1 MKTEFRE
8 ENQNYVMTF
17 EGRLDTPSSLQVERD
32 MQVLYDC
39 EGHDIIL
46 DCTNLEYITSSG
58 MRLFLDLLKVAKSKG
73 SKCTLV
79 GLNNE
84 IYGVFDEPNAMTEE
98 EIKEMQA
105 EIERLRADNA
115 RLQSE
120 MIRLVSRNLN
130 LSEQLEVDVELHR
143 RFEVARTLMKE
154 NIERQRNA
162 DLQDD
167 GQLLAL
173 IDLRL
178 EEKRSH
184 LDPDFD
190 SKQLAELIGVSQERL
205 NKLFR
210 NKSIYRTPEA
220 YIDNLRTI
228 NAMRLLRTQPN
239 YSIAAIS
246 EASGFNHVRTLQR
259 RIMDVTGMTPADY
272 RALFTRDM

>member
-1 MKTEFRE
+1 
-8 ENQNYVMTF
+8 
-17 EGRLDTPSSLQVERD
+17 
-32 MQVLYDC
+32 
-39 EGHDIIL
+39 
-46 DCTNLEYITSSG
+46 
-58 MRLFLDLLKVAKSKG
+58 
-73 SKCTLV
+73 
-79 GLNNE
+79 
-84 IYGVFDEPNAMTEE
+84 MTEK
-98 EIKEMQA
+98 EIKQMQA

-120 MIRLVSRNLN
+120 MIRLVGRNLA
-130 LSEQLEVDVELHR
+130 LSEQLEVDVELRR

-184 LDPDFD
+184 LNPDFD
-190 SKQLAELIGVSQERL
+190 TKQLAELLGVSMDRL
-205 NKLFR
+205 IKLFR

-239 YSIAAIS
+239 YSIAAIA
-246 EASGFNHVRTLQR
+246 EESGFNHVRTLQR
-259 RIMDVTGMTPADY
+259 RIHKGYVNGISFATVHQDEIHLQTTHATHHDGGTDHDGRHCRCGVFHRERVHG
-272 RALFTRDM
+272 

>member
-1 MKTEFRE
+1 
-8 ENQNYVMTF
+8 
-17 EGRLDTPSSLQVERD
+17 
-32 MQVLYDC
+32 
-39 EGHDIIL
+39 
-46 DCTNLEYITSSG
+46 
-58 MRLFLDLLKVAKSKG
+58 
-73 SKCTLV
+73 
-79 GLNNE
+79 
-84 IYGVFDEPNAMTEE
+84 MTEK

-105 EIERLRADNA
+105 EMERLRADNA

-120 MIRLVSRNLN
+120 MIRLVSRNLH

-184 LDPDFD
+184 LNPDFD
-190 SKQLAELIGVSQERL
+190 TKQLAELIGVSQERL
-205 NKLFR
+205 NRLFR

>member
-1 MKTEFRE
+1 
-8 ENQNYVMTF
+8 
-17 EGRLDTPSSLQVERD
+17 
-32 MQVLYDC
+32 
-39 EGHDIIL
+39 
-46 DCTNLEYITSSG
+46 
-58 MRLFLDLLKVAKSKG
+58 
-73 SKCTLV
+73 
-79 GLNNE
+79 
-84 IYGVFDEPNAMTEE
+84 MTEK
-98 EIKEMQA
+98 EIKQMQA

-120 MIRLVSRNLN
+120 MIRLVSRNLD
-130 LSEQLEVDVELHR
+130 LSERMEADVELRR

-154 NIERQRNA
+154 NFERQRNA

-167 GQLLAL
+167 GQLMAL

-184 LDPDFD
+184 LDPNFD
-190 SKQLAELIGVSQERL
+190 AKQLTELLGVSQERL
-205 NKLFR
+205 IKLFR

-239 YSIAAIS
+239 YSIAAIA
-246 EASGFNHVRTLQR
+246 EESGFNHVRTLQR
-259 RIMDVTGMTPADY
+259 RIMDVTGMSPADY

>member
-1 MKTEFRE
+1 
-8 ENQNYVMTF
+8 
-17 EGRLDTPSSLQVERD
+17 
-32 MQVLYDC
+32 
-39 EGHDIIL
+39 
-46 DCTNLEYITSSG
+46 
-58 MRLFLDLLKVAKSKG
+58 
-73 SKCTLV
+73 
-79 GLNNE
+79 
-84 IYGVFDEPNAMTEE
+84 MTEK

-120 MIRLVSRNLN
+120 MIRLVGRNLA
-130 LSEQLEVDVELHR
+130 LSEQLEVDVELRR

-184 LDPDFD
+184 LNPDFD
-190 SKQLAELIGVSQERL
+190 TKQLAELLGVSMERL
-205 NKLFR
+205 IKLFR

-239 YSIAAIS
+239 YSIAAIAEVHKGYVNGIS
-246 EASGFNHVRTLQR
+246 FATVHQDEIHLQTTHATHHDGGTDHDGR
-259 RIMDVTGMTPADY
+259 HCRCGVSHRERVHG
-272 RALFTRDM
+272 

>member
-1 MKTEFRE
+1 
-8 ENQNYVMTF
+8 
-17 EGRLDTPSSLQVERD
+17 
-32 MQVLYDC
+32 
-39 EGHDIIL
+39 
-46 DCTNLEYITSSG
+46 
-58 MRLFLDLLKVAKSKG
+58 
-73 SKCTLV
+73 
-79 GLNNE
+79 
-84 IYGVFDEPNAMTEE
+84 MTEK
-98 EIKEMQA
+98 EIKQLQA
-105 EIERLRADNA
+105 ENERLRADNA

-120 MIRLVSRNLN
+120 MIRLVGRNLA
-130 LSEQLEVDVELHR
+130 LSEQLEVDVELRR

-184 LDPDFD
+184 LNPDFD
-190 SKQLAELIGVSQERL
+190 TKQLAELFGVSQERL
-205 NKLFR
+205 LKLFR

-228 NAMRLLRTQPN
+228 NAMRMLRTQHN
-239 YSIAAIS
+239 YSIAAIA

-259 RIMDVTGMTPADY
+259 RLMDVTGMTPADY
-272 RALFTRDM
+272 KALFTRDM

>member
-1 MKTEFRE
+1 
-8 ENQNYVMTF
+8 
-17 EGRLDTPSSLQVERD
+17 
-32 MQVLYDC
+32 
-39 EGHDIIL
+39 
-46 DCTNLEYITSSG
+46 
-58 MRLFLDLLKVAKSKG
+58 
-73 SKCTLV
+73 
-79 GLNNE
+79 
-84 IYGVFDEPNAMTEE
+84 MTEE

-143 RFEVARTLMKE
+143 RFEVARTLM
-154 NIERQRNA
+154 
-162 DLQDD
+162 
-167 GQLLAL
+167 L

>member
-1 MKTEFRE
+1 
-8 ENQNYVMTF
+8 
-17 EGRLDTPSSLQVERD
+17 
-32 MQVLYDC
+32 
-39 EGHDIIL
+39 
-46 DCTNLEYITSSG
+46 
-58 MRLFLDLLKVAKSKG
+58 
-73 SKCTLV
+73 
-79 GLNNE
+79 
-84 IYGVFDEPNAMTEE
+84 MTEK
-98 EIKEMQA
+98 EIKQ
-105 EIERLRADNA
+105 ILADNEA
-115 RLQSE
+115 LRQEVDQLKNE
-120 MIRLVSRNLN
+120 MIRLVERNLD
-130 LSEQLEVDVELHR
+130 LSQRLEEDVELR
-143 RFEVARTLMKE
+143 RRTEVAREILSK

-167 GQLLAL
+167 GQLMAL

-184 LDPDFD
+184 LDPNFD
-190 SKQLAELIGVSQERL
+190 AKQLAELLGVSQERL
-205 NKLFR
+205 IKLFR

-259 RIMDVTGMTPADY
+259 RIMDVTGMSPADY

>member
-1 MKTEFRE
+1 
-8 ENQNYVMTF
+8 
-17 EGRLDTPSSLQVERD
+17 
-32 MQVLYDC
+32 
-39 EGHDIIL
+39 
-46 DCTNLEYITSSG
+46 
-58 MRLFLDLLKVAKSKG
+58 
-73 SKCTLV
+73 
-79 GLNNE
+79 
-84 IYGVFDEPNAMTEE
+84 MTEK
-98 EIKEMQA
+98 EIKQMQA

-120 MIRLVSRNLN
+120 MIRLVGRNLA
-130 LSEQLEVDVELHR
+130 LSEQLEVDVELRR

-184 LDPDFD
+184 LNPDFD
-190 SKQLAELIGVSQERL
+190 TKQLAELLGVSMDRL
-205 NKLFR
+205 IKLFR

-239 YSIAAIS
+239 YSIAAIA
-246 EASGFNHVRTLQR
+246 EESGFKYVNGISFATVHQDEIHLQTTHATHHDGGTDHDGR
-259 RIMDVTGMTPADY
+259 HCRCGVSHRERVHG
-272 RALFTRDM
+272 